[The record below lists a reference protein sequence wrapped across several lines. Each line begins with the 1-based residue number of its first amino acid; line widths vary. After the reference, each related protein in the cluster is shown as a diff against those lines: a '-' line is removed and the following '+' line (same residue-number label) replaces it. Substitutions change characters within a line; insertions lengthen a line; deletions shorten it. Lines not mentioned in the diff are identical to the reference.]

1 MPKKKTPEQKKKT
14 TKILVNYGVP
24 LVMALILSLAIPYLI
39 LSFIRHHSIVL
50 DFAIFSD
57 RTLWIIAGCIFLA
70 FVIGIIGFSI
80 YYDLFNHTKLLNK
93 TEDAKSKV
101 YGDARFLSDEE
112 IYDKFGN
119 HNFADLGDKDVH
131 GCLISSYR
139 KHDQLR
145 VSLVPKQ
152 HALICGVSGDG
163 KSLRHL
169 GVTIQANGKSATKP
183 SMLVNDIKGELW
195 NMHSKFLREQG
206 YQTILLDL
214 KNPYTSYRL
223 NPINI
228 IWKLYKEAE
237 DMQVELSIS
246 ELATRFHE
254 YEIFHGKFTIEE
266 YKKKVYDVIQNQQED
281 LQRSYKSAVKFISNL
296 THKDFPKALYDTR
309 LNLLLDLTI
318 DTVNEEGKSKEEVA
332 REEQDIYV
340 KLYHLYINRYKICKK
355 LKAGLTSEQFYTEW
369 QNTQYQKKMEKLNR
383 ASGLL
388 LNFSKQIVPDG
399 TGENKIWSDGAQGI
413 CAAILTAMIEDGMN
427 PELDFREEQF
437 SITQISNIVN
447 RQRNDLNDFLK
458 LRNLDSKVFD
468 YAGPILD
475 NPAEKTVAGY
485 LSNLQ
490 TPLKNYL
497 EDGIEYLMSGVDID
511 FNDIIARPTAIFILV
526 PEEFPARN
534 IIASMYITQIYNELL
549 YQANDFAELNYA
561 LPRPFYFFWDE
572 FGNSVKIPEL
582 PSWISLCRSRNI
594 FFSIYVQA
602 LSQINKLYGDDDT
615 KTIIQNCHLQVIMGS
630 NEDATVEHF
639 RKSFG
644 EHTVITRTAQFD
656 PKTDDI
662 QFKGSSTLS
671 KVDLVPPNILRKID
685 TGTIYWKMHKINPGK
700 THLEIIYD
708 NLDILQIGVYDKPA
722 EPTKPYDKA
731 ARIYNLQ
738 ERNAYVEMQ
747 LKNSRKGDDDDD
759 SEGGNGNGDG
769 GGNASIPQGFEEITP
784 EQLAALN
791 AANAGDEEGEEKPS
805 ETAQAAKGN
814 PHHQI
819 FGDNDT

>member
-1 MPKKKTPEQKKKT
+1 MAKKHREPEQKKKM
-14 TKILVNYGVP
+14 TKIFVNYGIP
-24 LVMALILSLAIPYLI
+24 LILAFLLSLTIPFLI
-39 LSFIRHHSIVL
+39 LSFVRHKEIVFDLSIL
-50 DFAIFSD
+50 SD
-57 RTLWIIAGCIFLA
+57 QTFWFIAGCIFLV
-70 FVIGIIGFSI
+70 FVIGIIFFSI

-93 TEDAKSKV
+93 NEDAKSKI
-101 YGDARFLSDEE
+101 YGDSRFLTDEE
-112 IYDKFGN
+112 IYEKFGN
-119 HNFADLGDKDVH
+119 YNFKNLGDKEVS
-131 GCLISSYR
+131 GCLVNSYR
-139 KHDQLR
+139 KHGELR
-145 VSLVPKQ
+145 VSMVAKQ
-152 HALICGVSGDG
+152 HALISGVSGDG

-169 GVTIQANGKSATKP
+169 GVTIQANGKSKTKP

-228 IWKLYKEAE
+228 IWKLHKEAE
-237 DMQVELSIS
+237 AMPLELSIS
-246 ELATRFHE
+246 ELNIFYHE
-254 YEIFHGKFTIEE
+254 YEIFHGKFSVEE
-266 YKKKVYDVIQNQQED
+266 YNQKVFSVNPDGDN
-281 LQRSYKSAVKFISNL
+281 LQSSYKTAVKFISKL
-296 THKDFPKALYDTR
+296 THKDFPNALFDKR
-309 LNLLLDLTI
+309 LNLLLGLTI
-318 DTVNEEGKSKEEVA
+318 EPVTEEGKSKEEVA
-332 REEQDIYV
+332 REFQDIYV
-340 KLYHLYINRYKICKK
+340 RLYHLYINRYKINKK
-355 LKAGLTSEQFYTEW
+355 LGDNLTKEDYYKEW
-369 QNTQYQKKMEKLNR
+369 QSVQFNKKMEKLNR

-388 LNFSKQIVPDG
+388 QNFSKQIVPDG

-413 CAAILTAMIEDGMN
+413 CAAILEAMIEDGMN
-427 PELDFREEQF
+427 PELNFREEQF

-447 RQRNDLNDFLK
+447 RQKNELNDFLK
-458 LRNLDSKVFD
+458 LRKLDSKVFD
-468 YAGPILD
+468 FAGPILD

-497 EDGIEYLMSGVDID
+497 EDGIEYLMSGVDINFD
-511 FNDIIARPTAIFILV
+511 DIIARPTAIFIIV
-526 PEEFPARN
+526 PEEFPTRN

-594 FFSIYVQA
+594 YFSIYVQA
-602 LSQINKLYGDDDT
+602 LSQINKIYGDDDT
-615 KTIIQNCHLQVIMGS
+615 KTIIQNCHLQIIMGS

-644 EHTVITRTAQFD
+644 EHTVISRTANFD
-656 PKTDDI
+656 PKTSDI
-662 QFKGSSTLS
+662 DFKGSSSLT
-671 KVDLVPPNILRKID
+671 KVDLVPPNFLRKIE

-700 THLEIIYD
+700 THLELIYD
-708 NLDILQIGVYDKPA
+708 NLDVLQIGVYDKPA
-722 EPTKPYDKA
+722 EPKKPYDKA

-738 ERNAYVEMQ
+738 ERNAYVTMI
-747 LKNSRKGDDDDD
+747 LKNAQKADNDDDDD
-759 SEGGNGNGDG
+759 GNGDG
-769 GGNASIPQGFEEITP
+769 GGNASIPQGFVEITP

-791 AANAGDEEGEEKPS
+791 AENDENDENTSEEVKANRS
-805 ETAQAAKGN
+805 N

-819 FGDNDT
+819 FGER